1 MEKKKSSNI
10 CFYLI
15 TSVKYELAIIWIWI
29 FFRKYMFWHISLAWN
44 HLEVIVLNEELKFML
59 FPFTQNLQPLLSYI
73 FLVPIALSIIFL
85 GGRIV
90 LLNSMLNAVPIF
102 YLSYLKMPPKVI
114 KLVVRLQRNF
124 LLRGTVEG
132 GRFVGWSGKGVVT
145 QEIREI

>member
-1 MEKKKSSNI
+1 M
-10 CFYLI
+10 
-15 TSVKYELAIIWIWI
+15 
-29 FFRKYMFWHISLAWN
+29 
-44 HLEVIVLNEELKFML
+44 IVLNEELKFML

-132 GRFVGWSGKGVVT
+132 GRFVG
-145 QEIREI
+145 